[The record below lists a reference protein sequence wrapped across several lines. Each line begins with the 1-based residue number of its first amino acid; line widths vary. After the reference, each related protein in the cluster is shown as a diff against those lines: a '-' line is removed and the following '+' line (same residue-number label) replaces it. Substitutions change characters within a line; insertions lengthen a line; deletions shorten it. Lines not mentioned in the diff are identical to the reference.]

1 MILTAILL
9 LNGSLTLLSIL
20 SVLALRH
27 SALPT
32 HPLPL
37 PRQADDD
44 RASADVAYSG
54 A

>member
-1 MILTAILL
+1 MIFTAILL
-9 LNGSLTLLSIL
+9 LNGSLTLLSII

-32 HPLPL
+32 SAL
-37 PRQADDD
+37 A
-44 RASADVAYSG
+44 ASAESKGRDGVAYSG

>member
-27 SALPT
+27 SALPAMDI
-32 HPLPL
+32 LPCA
-37 PRQADDD
+37 ADGTSQ
-44 RASADVAYSG
+44 SAGVAYSG

>member
-20 SVLALRH
+20 SVLALRQ
-27 SALPT
+27 STLPT
-32 HPLPL
+32 TSTLPA
-37 PRQADDD
+37 PQSNAKGYGR
-44 RASADVAYSG
+44 VAYSG